1 MGWSYAELSKLAKIN
16 GGPEKLVDLLIKSG
30 EKKMH
35 PWLGVAFAGGVVAT
49 VGVQELIEYFSK
61 KKVISSAEVEL
72 AKKEIIQ
79 GIKDHDSA
87 QNPIENKTIEDSDE
101 NTEVN

>member
-1 MGWSYAELSKLAKIN
+1 MGWSYAELSKLAKVN
-16 GGPEKLVDLLIKSG
+16 GGPEKLVELLVKSG
-30 EKKMH
+30 QKKTY
-35 PWLGVAFAGGVVAT
+35 PWIEVAFIGGIAAT

-101 NTEVN
+101 DTEVN

>member
-1 MGWSYAELSKLAKIN
+1 MGWSYAELSKLAKVN

-30 EKKMH
+30 EKKMY

-79 GIKDHDSA
+79 GIKDNDSA

-101 NTEVN
+101 DTEVN